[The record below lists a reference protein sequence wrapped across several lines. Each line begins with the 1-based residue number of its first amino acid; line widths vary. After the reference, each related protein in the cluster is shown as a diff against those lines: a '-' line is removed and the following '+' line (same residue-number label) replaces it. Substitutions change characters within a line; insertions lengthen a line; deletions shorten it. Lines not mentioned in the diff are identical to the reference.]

1 VFHGVRTLY
10 YGFPIINY
18 YLWPVAVSYRP
29 DLDRRV
35 ANLRGPHRRGRRFGS
50 NRIELQKKALRR
62 WNHWGAQ
69 NCTSRLSRG
78 DSARSAKD
86 GSYCAGPIRVDNT
99 PPVRL
104 ARTCQPKTLRGR
116 VRRFSPAP
124 TAQPPR
130 KRSGIRDRASDDTL
144 ERGGRRLRRPPT
156 DGGNREEREISQV
169 MGQRGRP

>member
-1 VFHGVRTLY
+1 MACCGPLSA
-10 YGFPIINY
+10 GP
-18 YLWPVAVSYRP
+18 
-29 DLDRRV
+29 DRRV
-35 ANLRGPHRRGRRFGS
+35 ANLRGPHRRGRRLGR
-50 NRIELQKKALRR
+50 NRIQLQKNALKALESLGR
-62 WNHWGAQ
+62 AQ

-156 DGGNREEREISQV
+156 DGGNREKREISQV